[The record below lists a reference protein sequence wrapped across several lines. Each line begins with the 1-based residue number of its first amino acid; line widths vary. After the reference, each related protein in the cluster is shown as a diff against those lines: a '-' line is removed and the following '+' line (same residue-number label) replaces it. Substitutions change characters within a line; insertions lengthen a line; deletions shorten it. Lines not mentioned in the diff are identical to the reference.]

1 MPPVLSK
8 PADAAVAVV
17 VTEHKLRQKFE
28 DWFRACDHVEA
39 SDVGEGLLTQ
49 EDIEL
54 MHNLRTSK
62 AEWRKR
68 VAELLPI
75 FVAHSRKLEPKSR
88 KMWATAKKHV
98 ADTSKHLNL
107 LMWKATSKG
116 KMGWLGD
123 EFRQKTETRRVDD
136 EIASSSAKHAP
147 KTQKVDVSKGH
158 LDTDVMGHIYE
169 GFDLRKIQSS
179 CGAFPPIEKSKSDEF
194 DDSPY
199 IPDRADRPRS
209 ALNKPAPMWMEKHLI
224 SHAIGSYEKK
234 AKSGDVTEITQ
245 ADAEQLQDRG
255 GLINFAHTIDQSSPE
270 KPKKFRDVIYYKTA
284 NEEAGSMPEHIR
296 LPSHATATAAAAF
309 MQTGKNYSAFAQSK
323 KDISTVLHN
332 AELKSKAFLGRK
344 TERAEEAIVREKT
357 SCVIDDY
364 SGAYEQLACSDKDD
378 NCIGVWDTARN
389 KWRFFLSPLMNFG
402 ARSSVQAWGRVAAP
416 VIYVMRHVFKI
427 PYFLYVDDAFA
438 FVPSDL
444 AEEIRAIY
452 KTVAS
457 CFGLRLSEPKS
468 YCGQEP
474 DLLGCAYDLTDDEA
488 VSVHLIP
495 HKKEKL
501 KARIKN
507 YVDATRSGASGITQ
521 YELSQLLGS
530 LNFLIVSTR
539 YSVLRAI
546 IYPLYKHVGD
556 ADKKKKVPSKEIHGT
571 LLNCQ
576 ELVLAYNGLRFCT
589 KNNPQEVCYLYTD
602 ASEGESVCPYFGAVL
617 IDNAGRKIRTLSQA
631 VTSEQHGKL
640 LQFRTKAIAP
650 LETYALLCALQT
662 WKHELRNKK
671 VVLLNDNQ
679 SVVFGLLKG
688 ASADIFVRTGVQRI
702 YNTLAEY
709 GILAS
714 IRWVPSAHNVSDGLT
729 REDLMPTCNA
739 VLEKFAR
746 QSGFDLAHSMAD
758 NGSWTDC
765 LSASHN
771 ACANNG
777 TKRPEAKKNKRP
789 RGMHG
794 QPPKPKKHKKS
805 DSAHDNW
812 GWSGYDHSNDW
823 DWSGYDRSSHWY

>member
-8 PADAAVAVV
+8 SADAAVAVV
-17 VTEHKLRQKFE
+17 VGEHKLRQKFE

-49 EDIEL
+49 EDMEL
-54 MHNLRTSK
+54 MHDLRTRK
-62 AEWRKR
+62 EEWRKR
-68 VAELLPI
+68 VSELLPI
-75 FVAHSRKLEPKSR
+75 FVSHSRKLEPKSK
-88 KMWATAKKHV
+88 KMWTTAKKHV

-107 LMWKATSKG
+107 LLWKATSKG

-123 EFRQKTETRRVDD
+123 EFRQKVETCIVGDGGDNKDR
-136 EIASSSAKHAP
+136 KHAP
-147 KTQKVDVSKGH
+147 KTHKVDVSKGH
-158 LDTDVMGHIYE
+158 LDDDVMKHIYE

-179 CGAFPPIEKSKSDEF
+179 CGAFPPIEKSENDEF
-194 DDSPY
+194 DDSPH

-224 SHAIGSYEKK
+224 SHAIGSYEEK
-234 AKSGDVTEITQ
+234 AKSGDVKEITQ
-245 ADAEQLQDRG
+245 KEAEKLQDRG

-284 NEEAGSMPEHIR
+284 NEEAGSMPERIR
-296 LPSHATATAAAAF
+296 LPSHATAVAAASF

-323 KDISTVLHN
+323 RDISTVLHN
-332 AELKSKAFLGRK
+332 AEMKSKAFLGK
-344 TERAEEAIVREKT
+344 KVERAEEAIVRQKT

-364 SGAYEQLACSDKDD
+364 SGAYEQLACSDKND
-378 NCIGVWDTARN
+378 NCIGVWDPKKGA
-389 KWRFFLSPLMNFG
+389 WRFFLSPLMNFG

-444 AEEIRAIY
+444 AAEIRAIY
-452 KTVAS
+452 KTVAD

-468 YCGQEP
+468 YCGQKP

-507 YVDATRSGASGITQ
+507 YVDATRRGAKGITQ

-539 YSVLRAI
+539 YSVLRAV

-556 ADKKKKVPSKEIHGT
+556 ADKKKKVDSGQIHGT

-576 ELVLAYNGLRFCT
+576 ELVFSYNGLRFCT

-617 IDNAGRKIRTLSQA
+617 IDNAGRKISTLSQM
-631 VTSEQHGKL
+631 VTSEQHGKM

-662 WKHELRNKK
+662 WKHELRDKK
-671 VVLLNDNQ
+671 VILLNDNQ

-729 REDLMPTCNA
+729 RTDLMPTCNA
-739 VLEKFAR
+739 VLQKFAA
-746 QSGFDLAHSMAD
+746 QKGFELASSMAD
-758 NGSWTDC
+758 NGSWIEC
-765 LSASHN
+765 LIASHG

-777 TKRPEAKKNKRP
+777 SKNPGKKKNKRP
-789 RGMHG
+789 ASG
-794 QPPKPKKHKKS
+794 QEQAPKPKKHKNS
-805 DSAHDNW
+805 SSTCNDW
-812 GWSGYDHSNDW
+812 GWSGYDQPNDW
-823 DWSGYDRSSHWY
+823 SWSGYDRHSNWW